1 MKKMFAI
8 ILALVLCL
16 SLSFFGCTQT
26 PAEKPEEGSAPSTEA
41 TIPTTEATEP
51 TDDGKETYT
60 VKVVDENGNPVT
72 GGMIQFCL
80 DSCIPCMLDAQGIAT
95 MNLVPANYKVSFTM
109 MPSGYALA
117 GEATEFYFAEGSFE
131 MTIVLKAA

>member
-1 MKKMFAI
+1 MKNLTRILA
-8 ILALVLCL
+8 LALVLCL
-16 SLSFFGCTQT
+16 SLSFFGCTQS
-26 PAEKPEEGSAPSTEA
+26 PAENPEVSTPSTEA

-80 DSCIPCMLDAQGIAT
+80 DSCMPCMLDAQGIAT

-109 MPSGYALA
+109 MPAGYVLA
-117 GEATEFYFAEGSFE
+117 GEATEFYFDAGSYE
-131 MTIVLKAA
+131 LTIVLKAA